1 MSGTQSTLTDRTPS
15 ILNKDPTD
23 KKPKNEKS
31 SVSLKHE
38 FDPTGLVQRCVIIQ
52 RDENGF
58 GLTVSGDNP
67 VFVQLVKEDG
77 AAMRAGVQTGDRIIK
92 VNGTLVTHSN
102 HIEVVKLIKSGS
114 YVALTVL
121 GRPPGLPHIP
131 LEEDDEEENKEEG
144 AEVSPP
150 SSLSAPHSPALQ
162 SGEQCSLQEHSTSSM
177 PDRDENKTINS
188 QKADVLQKML
198 IKEQQDLQAKEEEY
212 SRSPRPK
219 LLKEV
224 QEAKK
229 HISLLQEQLSKAKA
243 TAQDGAT
250 GSRNGEAE
258 EGDGRPPLKEQTS
271 STRGD
276 SVNDG
281 PSTNNN
287 SVHSSPLT
295 DGPGKRETPCQSP
308 DISQRDGLNFC
319 PSPDAEDTPDTD
331 SSAQCIVGGP
341 PYLLNPQIIGAEDD
355 YFDSQQE
362 QINGLCSCFQ
372 SIDSLKSRPA
382 HLAVF
387 LHHVVSQFD
396 PAPLLCYLYADMH
409 KQTSSKESRRF
420 FMEFH
425 SLFMDRAANLKVPV
439 PEAVAAEL
447 EKRRLE
453 LIPEEL
459 CKQYT
464 QVLQD
469 TLLPDL
475 HKNLEDFRQKRSM
488 GLTLAEDELSKLDS
502 EGGKDQQALEKEC
515 SCAEHILSKIED
527 ILLTSQPTE
536 EEKCQTMQ
544 YVILTYM
551 KHLGVKAK
559 EPRGLEHKRARI
571 NFLPKI
577 KKSIKPEKEGE
588 EKVKK
593 PRFPSI
599 LGPPRRLSRVDST
612 SVGKAVELN
621 KQRSPKQLSQPA
633 ISIPEQCDSSAA
645 NSGRSRGNQLSEGSD
660 AGTQSLP
667 STTTSPT
674 LSSPTGQASDTS
686 GQDSD
691 SNLSPFCIQPRPG
704 EGLQSG
710 DHQDGVC
717 SPTST
722 QFDFSPS
729 NLEQL
734 HEEDQ
739 ETFRMEV
746 QCAVNSADIQSEDD
760 QGGEVECEEDPLTW
774 QSLVSQGVLASLT
787 PQEIKRQEVINE
799 LFYTERAHLRM
810 LKVLD
815 SVFYQ
820 RLNRDGI
827 LPPEDIKHIFTN
839 LEEIIQLHISVT
851 EQMTAIRKRSE
862 TSVIGQ
868 IADDLLA
875 WFSGEEEEKIIR
887 AVGTFCSNQPSA
899 LELIKS
905 RKKKDQRFTL
915 FMQEAESNRL
925 CRRLQLKD
933 IIPVEMQ
940 RVTKYPLL
948 LDNIAKYTEDGEE
961 REKVKRAGECCK
973 KILNHVN
980 QAVKEAENKQR
991 LEEYQRRLDLSS
1003 LKQSENPMI
1012 LELRSL
1018 DLTKRKM
1025 VHEGPLSWSIK
1036 KCCFSE
1042 LYTILLEDI
1051 LVLLQKQDE
1060 RLVLKFHGKNP
1071 ATAADNKHIFS
1082 PVIKLNTVLV
1092 RPVATDNKS
1101 FFVLS
1106 MSENGAQIYELM
1118 AQTVS
1123 DQRAWQCLITQ
1134 CADAMK
1140 AKPHSRDRP
1149 PAQSDAERDAIEII
1163 KSGMPK
1169 ANKDP
1174 DGTSGGNIHSSDK
1187 DATSSPDIQVPQSLN
1202 PFDGMKSEDEEEEL
1216 VGADRRDEEEE
1227 DEEVDEAELEA
1238 FLDGQLADGL
1248 PFLRE
1253 EFHQGITVENQ
1264 EHDAFR
1270 TPSSKG
1276 EEALRTLAMLK
1287 QALFNHMINREAE
1300 EETQES
1306 RQSGAPGRQLSAP
1319 LPGSPEGPSESR
1331 ASESSQK
1338 ENPPLP
1344 SELSETTERNGG
1356 FVVLDFGGEESCTD
1370 DDGGVGGDVGI
1381 DMSKLLSSSS
1391 QAGGGGGPN
1400 LSRQLMTHLRL
1411 LQADLQYLKEVE
1423 MKYNELRR
1431 AHSDTATDS
1440 EDNNDGIQ

>member
-15 ILNKDPTD
+15 ILNKEPTD

-121 GRPPGLPHIP
+121 GRPPGLPHVP
-131 LEEDDEEENKEEG
+131 LEEDEEEKTEEG
-144 AEVSPP
+144 AEVR
-150 SSLSAPHSPALQ
+150 PHSALSTPRSPAAPG
-162 SGEQCSLQEHSTSSM
+162 GEQRGLQE
-177 PDRDENKTINS
+177 PDGDENKAAHGQTV
-188 QKADVLQKML
+188 DVLQKML
-198 IKEQQDLQAKEEEY
+198 TKEQQELQAKEEES
-212 SRSPRPK
+212 SRNPRPK

-224 QEAKK
+224 QEARK
-229 HISLLQEQLSKAKA
+229 HVALLQEQLGRAAAQQHEA
-243 TAQDGAT
+243 TA
-250 GSRNGEAE
+250 SRTGEAE
-258 EGDGRPPLKEQTS
+258 DGDVGPQRDRTS
-271 STRGD
+271 SSAGD
-276 SVNDG
+276 RSTDG

-287 SVHSSPLT
+287 NNNSMHSSPLT
-295 DGPGKRETPCQSP
+295 EVKRETPFQSP
-308 DISQRDGLNFC
+308 DVSRRDGLHFC
-319 PSPDAEDTPDTD
+319 PSPDSEDPTETD
-331 SSAQCIVGGP
+331 SSAQCIVGSP
-341 PYLLNPQIIGAEDD
+341 PYLLNLQIIGAEDD

-372 SIDSLKSRPA
+372 SIELLKTRPA
-382 HLAVF
+382 HLAAF

-396 PAPLLCYLYADMH
+396 PAPLLCYLYADVH

-425 SLFMDRAANLKVPV
+425 SLFVDRTANLKVPV
-439 PEAVAAEL
+439 PDAVSAEL

-459 CKQYT
+459 CRHYT
-464 QVLQD
+464 QTLQD
-469 TLLPDL
+469 ALLPDL
-475 HKNLEDFRQKRSM
+475 HRNLEDFRQKRSM

-502 EGGKDQQALEKEC
+502 EGGKDHQALEKEC
-515 SCAEHILSKIED
+515 CCAEHILSKIDD
-527 ILLTSQPTE
+527 ILFTTHPTE

-551 KHLGVKAK
+551 KHLGVKVK

-571 NFLPKI
+571 NFLPKM

-593 PRFPSI
+593 PRFPNI

-621 KQRSPKQLSQPA
+621 KQRSPKPA
-633 ISIPEQCDSSAA
+633 SHHAAGIPEQHDSVL
-645 NSGRSRGNQLSEGSD
+645 GRIRGNPPGEGSD
-660 AGTQSLP
+660 AGSQSVP
-667 STTTSPT
+667 PTGSSSSTSPT
-674 LSSPTGQASDTS
+674 HSSPTGPASDAS
-686 GQDSD
+686 GHDSD
-691 SNLSPFCIQPRPG
+691 SNLSPFCLQLRPAD
-704 EGLQSG
+704 GLQAG
-710 DHQDGVC
+710 DQQDVS

-734 HEEDQ
+734 QEEEQ
-739 ETFRMEV
+739 ETFSRMELPCPV
-746 QCAVNSADIQSEDD
+746 SSADILSEDD
-760 QGGEVECEEDPLTW
+760 QAGETPCGENPLNW
-774 QSLVSQGVLASLT
+774 QSLVSRGVLESLT

-799 LFYTERAHLRM
+799 LFYTERAHLRT

-815 SVFYQ
+815 SVFHQ
-820 RLNRDGI
+820 RLNRDAV
-827 LPPEDIKHIFTN
+827 LPPEDIRHIFSN
-839 LEEIIQLHISVT
+839 LEEIIQLHVSVT

-862 TSVIGQ
+862 ATVIGP

-875 WFSGEEEEKIIR
+875 WFSGEEEEKIRR

-905 RKKKDQRFTL
+905 RQKKDQRFTL
-915 FMQEAESNRL
+915 FMQEAESNSL

-948 LDNIAKYTEDGEE
+948 LDNIAKYTGDGDE
-961 REKVKRAGECCK
+961 RQKVKKAAECCK

-1003 LKQSENPMI
+1003 LKQSENLMI
-1012 LELRSL
+1012 VELRNL

-1025 VHEGPLSWSIK
+1025 VHEGPLSWKVNKDKTI
-1036 KCCFSE
+1036 E
-1042 LYTILLEDI
+1042 LYSILLEDI

-1060 RLVLKFHGKNP
+1060 RLVLRFHGKNP
-1071 ATAADNKHIFS
+1071 ASAADTKHIFS

-1106 MSENGAQIYELM
+1106 MSENGAQIYELT

-1123 DQRAWQCLITQ
+1123 DQRAWQRLITQ
-1134 CADAMK
+1134 CADAVK
-1140 AKPHSRDRP
+1140 AKPRDRGDAP
-1149 PAQSDAERDAIEII
+1149 AAQSEAERDALEII
-1163 KSGMPK
+1163 KAEMPK
-1169 ANKDP
+1169 ASKDP
-1174 DGTSGGNIHSSDK
+1174 DGTTSGGSLSSDK
-1187 DATSSPDIQVPQSLN
+1187 DAASSPDIQAPPGIN
-1202 PFDGMKSEDEEEEL
+1202 PFDGMKSEDEEEEEKEEEEL
-1216 VGADRRDEEEE
+1216 VAADRREDVEDE
-1227 DEEVDEAELEA
+1227 EEVDEAELEA

-1248 PFLRE
+1248 PFLQE
-1253 EFHQGITVENQ
+1253 VSPQGLADENQ
-1264 EHDAFR
+1264 EHDAF
-1270 TPSSKG
+1270 SASCCKG

-1287 QALFNHMINREAE
+1287 QALFSHMMSREAE
-1300 EETQES
+1300 EEPQEVVALGC
-1306 RQSGAPGRQLSAP
+1306 QQ
-1319 LPGSPEGPSESR
+1319 PGSPEGLEGPSEGP
-1331 ASESSQK
+1331 QK
-1338 ENPPLP
+1338 DPQLPEGRTEP
-1344 SELSETTERNGG
+1344 SETPERNGG
-1356 FVVLDFGGEESCTD
+1356 FVVLDFGVGSEESGTD
-1370 DDGGVGGDVGI
+1370 EDGGVGGDVGI

-1391 QAGGGGGPN
+1391 QAGGGGPN

-1423 MKYNELRR
+1423 LKYNELRPP
-1431 AHSDTATDS
+1431 HSDATTDS
-1440 EDNNDGIQ
+1440 EDNTDGIH